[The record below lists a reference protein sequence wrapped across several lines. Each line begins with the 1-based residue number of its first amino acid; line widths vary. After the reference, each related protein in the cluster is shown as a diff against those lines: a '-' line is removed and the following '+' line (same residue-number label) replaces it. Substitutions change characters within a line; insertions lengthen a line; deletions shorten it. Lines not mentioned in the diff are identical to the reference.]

1 MPVGAEGTKIGDA
14 YVEVSAHLT
23 RTGQIALQNQLKGTV
38 SKALADVNN
47 RMGVNLGQGVARA
60 SNDLLREVSKN
71 FRAFEQNGAASL
83 GRFEQNVAK
92 TTMRSGGHFKKM
104 FQTITKD
111 GAKFFSDL
119 GTRLGIAS
127 FQVQMFG
134 QALTMAFTLPALAGA
149 GLFAKSGLT
158 FAANVDKATAGLKA
172 MLPVGYDVEALIGR
186 LNKLAVN
193 SAAFNADDVITYTQK
208 LTAAGNPIKD
218 TEKLMGALSNIFGTF
233 GVTGENA
240 SLAMLGISQIF
251 QKGKVQGEELTK
263 QISQQIPIWKLL
275 AEGMGVSQA
284 KLTEMVSNG
293 QVSAAEFQAAMV
305 KIGNSK
311 QFLAGANNA
320 VNTLSG
326 AWQMFKEQLNVKIGM
341 AFLEN
346 KEALINSLH
355 NFSDAL
361 TPIIDYMV
369 AKLPMVIT
377 QLEKFTLKLKEM
389 MDQFQRLTP
398 EQQERW
404 TKLVLAVVALGPA
417 LLAIS
422 KVGTLGSFVAQLV
435 SIPASLLAMGT
446 TALLVGG
453 AFLVLAAGFAA
464 VVGGMTLFILKTK
477 EGQEMWA
484 GFKDGFAKGWD
495 DKVIPAIDR
504 LKKAWEELKPALN
517 DLLKAFGFNT
527 WREFGEWLGTQ
538 FAASL
543 ATVIDKLTGFLNILR
558 EVSQAIA
565 PVVSDIRKIVESDWD
580 LSTIFNSE
588 NLFPE
593 GSTVGNIRKTI
604 ENVKKMWDNAWE
616 SIFGGGGKTTA
627 PGPPAGGGGLF
638 GKSALGKFADQYGAG
653 AGGDTGM
660 LNGLLNTVRT
670 VTGGIKTEFTNL
682 TNFMNTVFKVA
693 WDSFWALIPTPMT
706 LFQSAFN
713 AIFGPGQGLQLTFQ
727 IFVTNLLTNLG
738 TMIAQATSHIN
749 RLLGLLNGA
758 ITAVNVVLP
767 KALKIPAIGP
777 ISGGGK
783 GGDTGQGR
791 QGFASGGKIG
801 GKGSSTG
808 DRVPIMGSRGE
819 WVINAKAAKNIGEAG
834 MRMINSGKWP
844 QFAAG
849 HLAVGGSINAIIA
862 AARTSGIG
870 HTVGSTFRPGPP
882 YHGTGQAVDFPGSRQ
897 DRFAQWWMQRGQSL
911 LELIHDSGSQRYG
924 VKHGRNNPA
933 AYNGLWGSGFMG
945 GADNGHTQHVHVA
958 SNLGSAHE
966 ILSGSPVGGGSKMSG
981 PGIGGGVN
989 WMGQLARAALDK
1001 ALGGW
1006 TKALPGAD
1014 GMGNTAARG
1023 IFAGVANGLIDFVMQ
1038 SLPIDVASGGS
1049 GTGGA
1054 VGSGKWG
1061 GLVGSVL
1068 KEMGLPLSHVANVLT
1083 SISQESGGNPNA
1095 VQHGYVDVNTATGDL
1110 AKGLNQVIGAT
1121 FRSAVKGTPYEG
1133 ASQFD
1138 PRANIYA
1145 SIRYAMNRYG
1155 SKWSEV
1161 MARPGGYDNGGF
1173 LPPGGLAMN
1182 TGRASE
1188 MVLNPAQSKALTNRI
1203 AGDGDGDTYIVAYI
1217 DGVETV
1223 VRAEIYK
1230 NNKKIADAI
1239 ERGRK

>member
-1 MPVGAEGTKIGDA
+1 MPAAEGTKIGDA

-60 SNDLLREVSKN
+60 SNDLLKGVSAN
-71 FRAFEQNGAASL
+71 FRQFEKTGIAS
-83 GRFEQNVAK
+83 FNNVAAHGAKAAATVKSHWGNMFK
-92 TTMRSGGHFKKM
+92 TV
-104 FQTITKD
+104 TKD

-186 LNKLAVN
+186 LNKLAVK

-208 LTAAGNPIKD
+208 LTAAGNPIKE

-284 KLTEMVSNG
+284 KLTEMVGKG
-293 QVSAAEFQAAMV
+293 QVSAAEFQAAMI

-311 QFLAGANNA
+311 QFLTGANNA
-320 VNTLSG
+320 INTLSG

-341 AFLEN
+341 AFLAN

-377 QLEKFTLKLKEM
+377 SLEKFTLKLKDM

-404 TKLVLAVVALGPA
+404 TKLVLAIVALGPA
-417 LLAIS
+417 LLAIA
-422 KVGTLGSFVAQLV
+422 KVGTLGSFVAQLI

-453 AFLVLAAGFAA
+453 AFIVLAAGFAA
-464 VVGGMTLFILKTK
+464 VAGGLTLFILKTE
-477 EGQEMWA
+477 EGKEMWE
-484 GFKDGFAKGWD
+484 GFKEGFAKGWD
-495 DKVIPAIDR
+495 SKVIPAIDR
-504 LKKAWEELKPALN
+504 LKKAWEELKPALD

-527 WREFGEWLGTQ
+527 WREFGVWLGTQ

-543 ATVIDKLTGFLNILR
+543 ATVIDKLTGFLNIVR
-558 EVSQAIA
+558 EVAQAIA
-565 PVVSDIRKIVESDWD
+565 PLVEDIRKIVESDWD
-580 LSTIFNSE
+580 LSTIFSSE

-638 GKSALGKFADQYGAG
+638 GKSVLGKFADQYGG
-653 AGGDTGM
+653 QGDTTM
-660 LNGLLNTVRT
+660 LQGFLNTVRT
-670 VTGGIKTEFTNL
+670 ITTGIQTEFTNL

-713 AIFGPGQGLQLTFQ
+713 AIFGPGVGLQLTFQ
-727 IFVTNLLTNLG
+727 TFVTNLLTSLG
-738 TMIAQATSHIN
+738 TMVAQTTSIIA
-749 RLLGLLNGA
+749 RLLGILNGA

-767 KALKIPAIGP
+767 KALKIPQIGAIA
-777 ISGGGK
+777 GGGK

-791 QGFASGGKIG
+791 QGFATGGKIG

-819 WVINAKAAKNIGEAG
+819 WVINAKAAKSIGEAG
-834 MRMINSGKWP
+834 MQMINSGKWP
-844 QFAAG
+844 QFAAA
-849 HLAVGGSINAIIA
+849 HLAAGGSINAIIA

-966 ILSGSPVGGGSKMSG
+966 ILSGSPVGGGAAMSG

-989 WMGQLARAALDK
+989 WMGMLAEKALRK

-1006 TKALPGAD
+1006 AKALPAAD
-1014 GMGNTAARG
+1014 GFGSTAVRG
-1023 IFAGVANGLIDFVMQ
+1023 IFSGAAEGLIDFVLQ

-1054 VGSGKWG
+1054 VGAGKWG

-1068 KEMGLPLSHVANVLT
+1068 KEMGLPLSHVANVLK

-1155 SKWSEV
+1155 KNWSEV

-1188 MVLNPAQSKALTNRI
+1188 MVLNPAQGKALTNRL
-1203 AGDGDGDTYIVAYI
+1203 AGDGDGDTYIIAYI
-1217 DGVETV
+1217 DGVETI

-1230 NNKKIADAI
+1230 NNIKIADAI

>member
-1 MPVGAEGTKIGDA
+1 MPAAEGTKIGDA

-23 RTGQIALQNQLKGTV
+23 KTGQIALQNQLKGTV

-60 SNDLLREVSKN
+60 SNDLLKGVSANLRTFEKN
-71 FRAFEQNGAASL
+71 GIASFGRVGQAAVKSAATAKSHW
-83 GRFEQNVAK
+83 GSMFKTVA
-92 TTMRSGGHFKKM
+92 
-104 FQTITKD
+104 KD

-149 GLFAKSGLT
+149 GLFAKTGLT
-158 FAANVDKATAGLKA
+158 FAANVDKATAGLKV
-172 MLPVGYDVEALIGR
+172 MLPVGYDVEALIKR
-186 LNKLAVN
+186 LNKLAVD

-208 LTAAGNPIKD
+208 LTAAGNPIAK
-218 TEKLMGALSNIFGTF
+218 TEKLMGSLSNIFGTF
-233 GVTGENA
+233 GVTGESA

-263 QISQQIPIWKLL
+263 QISQQVPIWKLL
-275 AEGMGVSQA
+275 ADGMGITQA
-284 KLTEMVSNG
+284 KLTEMVGKG
-293 QVSAAEFQAAMV
+293 QVSADEFQAAMI

-311 QFLAGANNA
+311 MYLEGAVNA
-320 VNTLSG
+320 QNTLSG
-326 AWQMFKEQLNVKIGM
+326 AWQMFKESLNVKIGM
-341 AFLEN
+341 AFLDQ
-346 KEALINSLH
+346 KEGLLKALE

-361 TPIIDYMV
+361 KPIIDIMV
-369 AKLPMVIT
+369 AKLPAAIT
-377 QLEKFTLKLKEM
+377 MLEKFTLKLKDM

-404 TKLVLAVVALGPA
+404 TKLVLALVALGPA

-422 KVGTLGSFVAQLV
+422 KIGTLGSFIAQII
-435 SIPASLLAMGT
+435 SIPASILSMGT
-446 TALLVGG
+446 TALLVGA
-453 AFLVLAAGFAA
+453 AFLVLAAGFMALVTA
-464 VVGGMTLFILKTK
+464 MGLFVIKTK
-477 EGQEMWA
+477 EGREMWE
-484 GFKDGFAKGWD
+484 GFKEGFQQGWND
-495 DKVIPAIDR
+495 YVVPAFER
-504 LKKAWEELKPALN
+504 LKEAWNQLKPALE
-517 DLLKAFGFNT
+517 DMLIAFGFSS
-527 WREFGEWLGTQ
+527 WKDFGNWLGTKMTESIATLIDKFTGFMNIVRETAKAIAWMKRAWDELMGNKTDVAVDPAGTLGFEGLRQSKPHQDPNFDALAQNKPRGGSVGKSVLGQ
-538 FAASL
+538 FAEKYGGA
-543 ATVIDKLTGFLNILR
+543 ATDGAVGTGGGPATGIVAMVKGIVSGIQTEMNKLVTYLNTGFL
-558 EVSQAIA
+558 VSWQGFFATL
-565 PVVSDIRKIVESDWD
+565 PV
-580 LSTIFNSE
+580 
-588 NLFPE
+588 
-593 GSTVGNIRKTI
+593 
-604 ENVKKMWDNAWE
+604 
-616 SIFGGGGKTTA
+616 
-627 PGPPAGGGGLF
+627 
-638 GKSALGKFADQYGAG
+638 
-653 AGGDTGM
+653 
-660 LNGLLNTVRT
+660 
-670 VTGGIKTEFTNL
+670 
-682 TNFMNTVFKVA
+682 
-693 WDSFWALIPTPMT
+693 PMT
-706 LFQSAFN
+706 AFQTAFN
-713 AIFGPGQGLQLTFQ
+713 LIFGPGQGLQLTFQ
-727 IFVTNLLTNLG
+727 TFVTTLLTSL
-738 TMIAQATSHIN
+738 AQMVTGAVGQIS
-749 RLLGLLNGA
+749 RLLGILNGA

-767 KALKIPAIGP
+767 KALKIPQIGA

-783 GGDTGQGR
+783 GGDTGEGR

-801 GKGSSTG
+801 GKGSTTG

-819 WVINAKAAKNIGEAG
+819 WVINAKAAKQIGDAG
-834 MRMINSGKWP
+834 MAMLNSGKWP
-844 QFAAG
+844 RFAAA
-849 HLAVGGSINAIIA
+849 HLAAGGSINAIIA

-870 HTVGSTFRPGPP
+870 HVVGSTYRPGPP
-882 YHGTGQAVDFPGSRQ
+882 YHGTGQAVDFPGARQ

-966 ILSGSPVGGGSKMSG
+966 ILSGSPVSGGAAMSG

-989 WMGQLARAALDK
+989 WMGTLARAALEK

-1006 TKALPGAD
+1006 TKALPEAD
-1014 GMGNTAARG
+1014 GMASTAVRG
-1023 IFAGVANGLIDFVMQ
+1023 IFSGVANGLIDFVMQ
-1038 SLPIDVASGGS
+1038 SLPIDVESGGS

-1068 KEMGLPLSHVANVLT
+1068 KEMGLPLSHVANVLA

-1133 ASQFD
+1133 SSVFD

-1155 SKWSEV
+1155 ANWSEV

-1203 AGDGDGDTYIVAYI
+1203 SGDGDGDTYIIAYI
-1217 DGVETV
+1217 DGVETIV
-1223 VRAEIYK
+1223 KAEIYK
-1230 NNKKIADAI
+1230 NNVKIANAI